1 VGSHDTDGV
10 QQEGEVMRIFVLL
23 GLLAG
28 SALVSGGCETLA
40 YSAQEHQAQIAR
52 SWSIDAHQIPD
63 DIDSILM
70 LRPPSRMTIWHVR

>member
-1 VGSHDTDGV
+1 
-10 QQEGEVMRIFVLL
+10 MRIFVLL

-40 YSAQEHQAQIAR
+40 YSAKEHQAQIAR
-52 SWSIDAHQIPD
+52 AWSIDAHQIPD
-63 DIDSILM
+63 DVDSIFL

>member
-1 VGSHDTDGV
+1 
-10 QQEGEVMRIFVLL
+10 MRIFVLL

-40 YSAQEHQAQIAR
+40 YTGKEHRAQIAR

-63 DIDSILM
+63 DVDSLLL
-70 LRPPSRMTIWHVR
+70 LRPPSRMTVWHVR

>member
-1 VGSHDTDGV
+1 
-10 QQEGEVMRIFVLL
+10 MRIFVLL

-40 YSAQEHQAQIAR
+40 YSAQERDAQIAR
-52 SWSIDAHQIPD
+52 TWSIDSREAVD
-63 DIDSILM
+63 DFDSLLL